1 MIALRGML
9 RRLLEFRQRPASLR
23 YAHRRLQDLY
33 DISKLLIN
41 FESVERTLPATVA
54 LITQT
59 LPLRSAVFN
68 LEFHGR
74 ALSVV
79 WGADNVPALE
89 IEAAKARARSAYA
102 YLTGSAAPDRINLI
116 GNRSTAN
123 EPSASRSDDRA
134 HFLTLPLVVDHQP
147 IFGALQIESVD
158 RLTESDLIFVNA
170 IVNQVAIALDR
181 QAVIESRQATTEA
194 GKVAA
199 EAQRDTLRSID
210 HRKDEFLATL
220 AHELRNPLAAL
231 AAAAQLLI
239 KAEQKPAVA
248 ALARD
253 ALHRQVDHMARLLDD
268 LLEISRITHGR
279 IQLRKERVGAAE
291 AIAAAIETVRPMI
304 AAKQHDV
311 IVDVHEPALYVDA
324 DRVRLIQIFS
334 NLITNAAKYTD
345 AGGKIDVQVLRE
357 DRIIVIRV
365 IDSGIGISAGTL
377 PNVFTM
383 FSQVKSALDRSEGGL
398 GIGLALAKSLVE
410 MHGGTISALSEGVG
424 RGSEF
429 VVCLP
434 EAQDQPLTPPL
445 PVESAIL
452 PIELPIE
459 ASTRR
464 VLIADDNRDTADS
477 LAALLELE
485 GNQVRA
491 AYDGE
496 KALELA
502 AAFQPSVILLD
513 IGMPKMN
520 GYEVAKHIR
529 EQSWGKAMTL
539 VAITGWGQADDKRHA
554 SAAGFDYHLTKPITL
569 EALQSVVSGIVAD
582 A

>member
-41 FESVERTLPATVA
+41 FESVERTLPAAVA
-54 LITQT
+54 LIRRT

-68 LEFHGR
+68 LEFQGR

-89 IEAAKARARSAYA
+89 IEAAKARALSAYA
-102 YLTGSAAPDRINLI
+102 YLTGSAAPERIDLI

-123 EPSASRSDDRA
+123 DPSASRSDDRT

-147 IFGALQIESVD
+147 IFGALQIESVEQQ
-158 RLTESDLIFVNA
+158 TEPDLIFVNA

-279 IQLRKERVGAAE
+279 IQLRKERVDAAG

-304 AAKQHDV
+304 AAKQHDLTV
-311 IVDVHEPALYVDA
+311 EVREPALYVDA
-324 DRVRLIQIFS
+324 DRVRLTQIFS

-345 AGGKIDVQVLRE
+345 AGGKIEVQVLRE
-357 DRIIVIRV
+357 DRTILTRV

-383 FSQVKSALDRSEGGL
+383 FSQVTSALDRSEGGL

-410 MHGGTISALSEGVG
+410 MHDGTISAHSEGLG

-429 VVCLP
+429 VVRLP
-434 EAQDQPLTPPL
+434 EAQAQPLTPPL
-445 PVESAIL
+445 PVESATL
-452 PIELPIE
+452 PIEV
-459 ASTRR
+459 STRR

-529 EQSWGKAMTL
+529 EQSWGKAMIL
-539 VAITGWGQADDKRHA
+539 VAITGWGQADDKRQA
-554 SAAGFDYHLTKPITL
+554 SAAGFDHHLTKPITL
-569 EALQSVVSGIVAD
+569 AALQSVVNGIVAE

>member
-41 FESVERTLPATVA
+41 FESAERTLPATVA
-54 LITQT
+54 LIRQT
-59 LPLRSAVFN
+59 LPLRSAVFT
-68 LEFHGR
+68 LEFQGR

-79 WGADNVPALE
+79 WGADNVPAAE
-89 IEAAKARARSAYA
+89 IEAATARARSAYG
-102 YLTGSAAPDRINLI
+102 YLTGSAAPDRINMI
-116 GNRSTAN
+116 GNRSAAD
-123 EPSASRSDDRA
+123 ESSASRSDNRA

-158 RLTESDLIFVNA
+158 RLTEADLVFVNA

-194 GKVAA
+194 AKVAA

-279 IQLRKERVGAAE
+279 IQLRKERVDAAE

-304 AAKQHDV
+304 AAKQHNV
-311 IVDVHEPALYVDA
+311 SVDVHEPALYVDA
-324 DRVRLIQIFS
+324 DRVRLTQIFS

-345 AGGKIDVQVLRE
+345 AGGKIDMQVLRE
-357 DRIIVIRV
+357 ERTIVIRV

-383 FSQVKSALDRSEGGL
+383 FSQVTSALDRSEGGL

-410 MHGGTISALSEGVG
+410 MHGGTISAHSEGLG

-429 VVCLP
+429 VVRLP
-434 EAQDQPLTPPL
+434 QAQAQAQPLTPPL
-445 PVESAIL
+445 PVQSATL
-452 PIELPIE
+452 PIEV
-459 ASTRR
+459 STRR

-554 SAAGFDYHLTKPITL
+554 SAAGFDHHLTKPITL
-569 EALQSVVSGIVAD
+569 KALQSVVSGIVAE